1 MQFNMADLFEDVVDH
16 VPDREALYAE
26 GRRLSFRELD
36 ERANRLAHHFQS
48 VGVRPGDHVG
58 CHMMN
63 GTEYLETMIA
73 LFKIRAVP
81 VNVNF
86 RYVEDELLYLYQDA
100 DLVGVVYDTEFADRV
115 AAVLPRTEKLRHLI
129 AVGPAD
135 GVELPA
141 GSVAYDEAI
150 GAQSADRSGFPT
162 RSADD
167 LFVIYTGGTTG
178 MPKGVMWRH
187 EDIFF
192 AGMGG
197 GYPMQEPLSK
207 PEDAGPRAL
216 ANNPAVSFPSP
227 PLMHGAA
234 ELGSFI
240 NFMGGGKV
248 VLIRRYT
255 GHGALSLIEQEKCNS
270 MTIVGDAMAL
280 PLIQALQEKEYDTSS
295 LFALASAGAILSQPL
310 RDLIAEH
317 LPNVFV
323 IDSFGSTETG
333 FNGTA
338 AAGSQPK
345 EGLKFA
351 VNERTAVFDE
361 NHQRVQA
368 GSGVVGRVAQRG
380 HIPLGYYGD
389 PVKTAETFVEIEG
402 ERWVLLGDMA
412 TVEEDGSMRFLGRGS
427 ICINSG
433 GEKIYPEEVE
443 GALKSHP
450 DVMDAVV
457 AGIPDERWGQ
467 RVAAVLQVREGAPVP
482 TQQEM
487 EQHLASRIARYK
499 VPRFLHAVELMQ
511 RSPSG
516 KPDYGWATALLTEAA
531 AAAAPA
537 PA

>member
-1 MQFNMADLFEDVVDH
+1 MQFNMADLFEDVVDA

-26 GRRLSFRELD
+26 GRRLTFRELD
-36 ERANRLAHHFQS
+36 ARANRLAHHFQS
-48 VGVRPGDHVG
+48 VGVNAGDHIG

-81 VNVNF
+81 INVNF
-86 RYVEDELLYLYQDA
+86 RYVEDELLYLYKDA
-100 DLVGVVYDTEFADRV
+100 DLKGVVFDTEFADRI
-115 AAVLPRTEKLRHLI
+115 APVLPRVDAVKHLV
-129 AVGPAD
+129 AVGPVK
-135 GVELPA
+135 GELPQ
-141 GSVAYDEAI
+141 GTVLYDDAI
-150 GAQSADRSGFPT
+150 AAQSETREGFPE

-178 MPKGVMWRH
+178 MPKGVMWRQ

-197 GYPMQEPLSK
+197 GYPMGEPLAK
-207 PEDAGPRAL
+207 PSDAGPRAA
-216 ANNPAVSFPSP
+216 ANNPMVSFPAP

-248 VLIRRYT
+248 CLIRRYT
-255 GHGALSLIEQEKCNS
+255 GHGALGLIAQEKCNS

-280 PLIQALQEKEYDTSS
+280 PLVDALAEKDYDTSS

-310 RDLIAEH
+310 RDAIAER
-317 LPNVFV
+317 LPNVMV

-338 AAGSQPK
+338 AAGSQPSG
-345 EGLKFA
+345 GLKFA
-351 VNERTAVFDE
+351 VNPRTSVFDDE
-361 NHQRVQA
+361 RKPVQP

-389 PVKTAETFVEIEG
+389 PVKTAETFVEIDG

-443 GALKSHP
+443 GALKSMP
-450 DVMDAVV
+450 GVIDAVV

-467 RVAAVLQVREGAPVP
+467 RVAAVLQTRPGAPAP
-482 TQQEM
+482 TQQEI

-499 VPRFLHAVELMQ
+499 VPRFVHTVETMQ

-516 KPDYGWATALLTEAA
+516 KPDYGWATKVLTDAA
-531 AAAAPA
+531 GATA
-537 PA
+537 